1 MTLLRSFLKI
11 PFGGAEW
18 AAVVLFEPPHDA
30 MEMEV
35 MGANPPRHGTL
46 SRPITIF
53 FLIALHLA
61 RDAQFHKHISTNC
74 TGFLLGVPRPQ
85 RDGIPFFHRHLDFV
99 EHIIFFIFPRV
110 SHWFCLIYIY
120 IYIYMCRSETMDGN
134 NPICIVV
141 LGF

>member
-1 MTLLRSFLKI
+1 
-11 PFGGAEW
+11 
-18 AAVVLFEPPHDA
+18 

-120 IYIYMCRSETMDGN
+120 IYIYICVGLKRWMATTRFASLSWDFSPRIRIVGPRSPN
-134 NPICIVV
+134 NLDPP
-141 LGF
+141 LP